1 MKFDNRLI
9 RDILRVL
16 SRYCGEFVLS
26 DIYRKP
32 YDKRYPFKQ
41 TGDCWKDR
49 MNLLRPYLL
58 MQHLNYMAEI
68 GLIELERNP
77 SILTCLPKAKITKD
91 GLAHIKSNIQL
102 FFNNAWI
109 NAIIVGIIGSVI
121 SGLILWKITK

>member
-1 MKFDNRLI
+1 
-9 RDILRVL
+9 
-16 SRYCGEFVLS
+16 
-26 DIYRKP
+26 
-32 YDKRYPFKQ
+32 
-41 TGDCWKDR
+41 